1 MKYYINKEGQ
11 TDKSVWKEAFK
22 YATSLITENTERIV
36 FYFSKKEKIEV
47 WFDKKTDKKLIDE
60 LWSGSKKINNI
71 VICAETEITYKKSAC
86 YNDIVISMGCMSS
99 VLNNLNQY
107 NNIEN
112 IIAIP
117 WLHSYM
123 EDWKRNNNDIQII
136 E

>member
-47 WFDKKTDKKLIDE
+47 WFDKKTDKNLIDE

-71 VICAETEITYKKSAC
+71 VICAETEITYKK
-86 YNDIVISMGCMSS
+86 
-99 VLNNLNQY
+99 VL
-107 NNIEN
+107 
-112 IIAIP
+112 AIMT
-117 WLHSYM
+117 L
-123 EDWKRNNNDIQII
+123 
-136 E
+136 